1 MLQLGPPPPQRRL
14 YRNQRQG
21 RRALPP
27 NAFPFQNNSPFG
39 QANSPFQRN
48 FMTPQRQEFYR
59 QQNRTQGLGSLIR
72 DENGKI
78 DMGKI
83 DKGFRN
89 VMGVASQAGPVIRM
103 VKGFF

>member
-1 MLQLGPPPPQRRL
+1 MLQLGPPPQRRP

-21 RRALPP
+21 RRVLPP
-27 NAFPFQNNSPFG
+27 NAFPFQGNSPFG

-48 FMTPQRQEFYR
+48 FMTPQRPQFYG
-59 QQNRTQGLGSLIR
+59 QQRPSQGLGSLIR

-89 VMGVASQAGPVIRM
+89 VMGVASQAGPVIKM
-103 VKGFF
+103 VRGLF

>member
-1 MLQLGPPPPQRRL
+1 MLQLGPPPQRRP

-21 RRALPP
+21 RGNLPP
-27 NAFPFQNNSPFG
+27 NAFSFQNNSPFG
-39 QANSPFQRN
+39 QANSPFRGD
-48 FMTPQRQEFYR
+48 FMTPQRQQF
-59 QQNRTQGLGSLIR
+59 QGQKNLTQGLGSLIR

-83 DKGFRN
+83 DKGFRDI
-89 VMGVASQAGPVIRM
+89 MGVASQAGPVIKM

>member
-1 MLQLGPPPPQRRL
+1 MLQLGPPTQRRPN
-14 YRNQRQG
+14 RNQRQG

-27 NAFPFQNNSPFG
+27 NAFPFQG
-39 QANSPFQRN
+39 NSPFQRN
-48 FMTPQRQEFYR
+48 FMTPQRPQFYG
-59 QQNRTQGLGSLIR
+59 QQNHTQGLGSLIR

-89 VMGVASQAGPVIRM
+89 VIGVASQAGPVIKM